1 MIFPS
6 RLIKI
11 WVVTIFPCRCV
22 SLCQL
27 FRVWFVWDQL
37 AVIAWKQIH
46 FLDQPNSSLF
56 IARSNLYW
64 CPRNTVPK
72 DIFLTFYLSS
82 WKSSSLCACHVVI
95 YLKHIVR
102 NVAELMGQPLHYI
115 YAVIL
120 TTSKYKPILEK
131 SIISA
136 VRIMFVCLQGI
147 GAADANARHSCPVLQ
162 PCMAVCRF
170 LRRRKRMRRYPP
182 PLAEARKPEKKKKRS
197 LSGPTFS
204 MLRWRFRTECVLRS
218 TAVSLCV
225 LFYLSLTLRCCY
237 LDSWK

>member
-1 MIFPS
+1 M
-6 RLIKI
+6 
-11 WVVTIFPCRCV
+11 
-22 SLCQL
+22 
-27 FRVWFVWDQL
+27 
-37 AVIAWKQIH
+37 
-46 FLDQPNSSLF
+46 
-56 IARSNLYW
+56 
-64 CPRNTVPK
+64 
-72 DIFLTFYLSS
+72 
-82 WKSSSLCACHVVI
+82 
-95 YLKHIVR
+95 R
-102 NVAELMGQPLHYI
+102 NVAELMVQPLHYI

-162 PCMAVCRF
+162 RCMAVCRF

-182 PLAEARKPEKKKKRS
+182 PLAEARKPEKKKRS

-237 LDSWK
+237 LDS